1 MGRSAKL
8 SECAYLPND
17 GHQRICVEKNTIQT
31 GDSGG
36 ALLGNNGTNF
46 VQIGV
51 ASVTLYDPLFGKS
64 LASIYSPLD
73 GCWIERITG
82 VECGT

>member
-17 GHQRICVEKNTIQT
+17 GHLRICVEKNTIQT

-36 ALLGNNGTNF
+36 ALLGSNGTNF
-46 VQIGV
+46 VQIGLV
-51 ASVTLYDPLFGKS
+51 
-64 LASIYSPLD
+64 SIYSPLD
-73 GCWIERITG
+73 ACWIERITG
-82 VECGT
+82 VECGTY